1 MTSNGALAGRHFRS
15 AGASSVSADAAE
27 SAIRHFELIDA
38 GDMAGMAELFQAD
51 AVYRRPGYP
60 PFVGRAEILRF
71 YTTLRPIRSGAHA
84 LETVLADDGRI
95 AVCGGFTG
103 VRYDGGPID
112 LRFSDFFT
120 LGPDGRFTGRE
131 TYFFAPSI

>member
-1 MTSNGALAGRHFRS
+1 MTSSGALTDRYFRS
-15 AGASSVSADAAE
+15 AGASPVSAEATDLAV
-27 SAIRHFELIDA
+27 RHFELIDA

-71 YTTLRPIRSGAHA
+71 YTTLRPIRSGRHS
-84 LETVLADDGRI
+84 LETALAGGGQI
-95 AVCGGFTG
+95 AVRGGFVG
-103 VRYDGGPID
+103 VRYDDAPID

-120 LGPDGRFTGRE
+120 LGSDGRFTGRE